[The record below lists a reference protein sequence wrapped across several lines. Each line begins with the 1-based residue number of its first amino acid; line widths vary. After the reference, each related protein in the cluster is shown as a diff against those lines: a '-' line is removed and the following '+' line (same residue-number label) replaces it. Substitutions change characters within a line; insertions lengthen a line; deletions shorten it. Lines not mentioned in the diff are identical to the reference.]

1 MFTEHAL
8 INKLLIM
15 NNMFAK
21 LWAVVAAM
29 FVVVAC
35 TPGDEPTP
43 EPVAPRQAF
52 DVEISDVTRST
63 VTLGVTP
70 MEDVGNYICV
80 VEERSVVE
88 EFTQDKFVIATVFQ
102 ELTDEAA
109 SKGQTLAEYLPS
121 VVDNGKIEGVV
132 FSGLKLDTEY
142 YVLVF
147 GVDEK
152 NEASTNLTKVAFKT
166 LAVEKSDC
174 TFDVATEVV
183 DNSVTIS
190 VSPSDQE
197 IYWYLCTMPKSTY
210 NYYVTDANGYQMSE
224 GYFYE
229 YFFQQDINSYRGAGY
244 SDAQIIEALIHQGN
258 QQLQAS
264 GLNENTEYLILVA
277 GLIMDSEGIVIC
289 TDIYKESYTTQN
301 AAKSTMSFEIEVW
314 DVGQMQASFRITPS
328 NNNDLYCALVQPWD
342 GVSTADE
349 VMHQIVDQWGGWM
362 SIMADDKGMVE
373 HSGANAMKLP
383 AADTDYYIIAFGYD
397 GGITTDA
404 YMKTFRTLP
413 GGSVEEV
420 QFTITASNISPYG
433 FNMNIASSDPTIY
446 YIPGACVP
454 ADYDE
459 EEYMAWEQ
467 EAFDYY
473 YAGSKD
479 FNPSITIAEVLDQY
493 YYNGNSN
500 VMVSGLLPDTE
511 IMAYI
516 YALDS
521 RTGRIVKSFT
531 FDNVARTD
539 TLGEATPEVEIV
551 GYYSGDEEAGSIFGN
566 AALSKGKAIIVVKYA
581 ELDNVRTLFTSM
593 LEGDYSNFTA
603 YSDGELWTS
612 ASGYWSTCKVAQ
624 PYSFYTSEWNVDM
637 TALAYAVD
645 NNGKVGGIGRRLACA
660 TAENKSNIE
669 ELRELVNEL
678 NSATRSELDVP
689 ASLVIAEPKARKA
702 TIKRVE

>member
-1 MFTEHAL
+1 MWCLVAA
-8 INKLLIM
+8 M
-15 NNMFAK
+15 
-21 LWAVVAAM
+21 AVVAS
-29 FVVVAC
+29 C
-35 TPGDEPTP
+35 TPNEEPTP
-43 EPVAPRQAF
+43 KPVAPQMAF
-52 DVEISDVTRST
+52 EVEIDDVTRST
-63 VTLGVTP
+63 VTLSVTP
-70 MEDVGNYICV
+70 KEDVGDYICV

-88 EFTQDKFVIATVFQ
+88 EYTQDRFIIATVFQ

-109 SKGQTLAEYLPS
+109 SKGQTLAEYMPT
-121 VVDNGKIEGVV
+121 VVDNGKIDNVT

-152 NEASTNLTKVAFKT
+152 YEACTELTKMAFKT
-166 LAVEKSDC
+166 LAVEKNEC
-174 TFDVATEVV
+174 TFDIVTDVV
-183 DNSVTIS
+183 DNTVTIS
-190 VSPSDQE
+190 VSPSDE
-197 IYWYLCTMPKSTY
+197 ELYWYLCTMPKSTY
-210 NYYVTDANGYQMSE
+210 EYYVTDANGYQMSE
-224 GYFYE
+224 SYFYE

-244 SDAQIIEALIHQGN
+244 TDQQIIDALIHQGN

-264 GLNENTEYLILVA
+264 GLNENTEYYILVA
-277 GLIMDSEGIVIC
+277 GLVMDSEGIVIC
-289 TDIYKESYTTQN
+289 TDINKASYTTQN
-301 AAKSTMSFEIEVW
+301 AAQSTMTFEIEVW
-314 DVGQMQASFRITPS
+314 DIKQMEASFRITPS

-362 SIMADDKGMVE
+362 SIMADDKGVVE
-373 HSGANAMKLP
+373 HSGAKAMKLP

-420 QFTITASNISPYG
+420 EFTISASNISPYG

-454 ADYDE
+454 AEYDE
-459 EEYMAWEQ
+459 EQYMQWEQ

-473 YAGSKD
+473 YAGSKE

-516 YALDS
+516 YALDN
-521 RTGRIVKSFT
+521 RTGRIVKTFT

-539 TLGEATPEVEIV
+539 TLGEATPTVEIV

-566 AALSKGKAIIVVKYA
+566 AAISAGKAIIVVKYSSI
-581 ELDNVRTLFTSM
+581 DNARSLFTSM
-593 LEGDYSNFTA
+593 LEGDCSNPAA
-603 YSDGELWTS
+603 YSDGEIWTI
-612 ASGYWSTCKVAQ
+612 ASSYWSTCKTAQ
-624 PYSFYTSEWNVDM
+624 PYSFYTSEWNADM
-637 TALAYAVD
+637 TALAYCVD
-645 NNGKVGGIGRRLACA
+645 NNGKIGSIGRHYACA
-660 TAENKSNIE
+660 TAENKGNIE
-669 ELRELVNEL
+669 ELRTLVNEL
-678 NSATRSELDVP
+678 NAATRSSSLSLELP
-689 ASLVIAEPKARKA
+689 HSLVVNE
-702 TIKRVE
+702 

>member
-1 MFTEHAL
+1 M
-8 INKLLIM
+8 
-15 NNMFAK
+15 
-21 LWAVVAAM
+21 AVV
-29 FVVVAC
+29 VSC
-35 TPGDEPTP
+35 TPNEEPTP
-43 EPVAPRQAF
+43 KPVVPQVAF
-52 DVEISDVTRST
+52 EVEIDNVTRST
-63 VTLGVTP
+63 VTLSVTP
-70 MEDVGNYICV
+70 SAEIGNYICV
-80 VEERSVVE
+80 VEECSVVE

-109 SKGQTLAEYLPS
+109 SKGLTLEEYLPS
-121 VVDNGKIEGVV
+121 VVDNGKIEDVT
-132 FSGLKLDTEY
+132 FSGLTLDTEY

-147 GVDEK
+147 GLDEN
-152 NEASTNLTKVAFKT
+152 NEACTHLTKHLFKT
-166 LAVEKSDC
+166 LAVDKSDC
-174 TFDVATEVV
+174 SFDIATDVV

-197 IYWYLCTMPKSTY
+197 LYWYLCTMPKSTY

-264 GLNENTEYLILVA
+264 GLNENTEYYILVA

-289 TDIYKESYTTQN
+289 TDINKASYTTQN
-301 AAKSTMSFEIEVW
+301 AAKSTMTFEIEVW
-314 DVGQMQASFRITPS
+314 DIGQMEASFRITPS

-362 SIMADDKGMVE
+362 SIMADDKGVVE
-373 HSGANAMKLP
+373 HSGSKAMKLP

-420 QFTITASNISPYG
+420 TFTITASNISPYG

-454 ADYDE
+454 AEYDE
-459 EEYMAWEQ
+459 EQYMQWEQ

-516 YALDS
+516 YALDN
-521 RTGRIVKSFT
+521 RTGRIVKTFT

-539 TLGEATPEVEIV
+539 TLGSATPDVEIV

-566 AALSKGKAIIVVKYA
+566 AALSAGKAIIVVKYS
-581 ELDNVRTLFTSM
+581 ELDNARTLFTSM
-593 LEGDYSNFTA
+593 LEGDCSNPMA
-603 YSDGELWTS
+603 YSDGELWTL
-612 ASGYWSTCKVAQ
+612 ASGYWSTCKTAQ
-624 PYSFYTSEWNVDM
+624 PYSFYTSEWNADM
-637 TALAYAVD
+637 TALAYCVD
-645 NNGKVGGIGRRLACA
+645 TTGKVGAIGRCFACA
-660 TAENKSNIE
+660 TADNKSNIE
-669 ELRELVNEL
+669 ELRALVNEL
-678 NSATRSELDVP
+678 NAATRSSSLSLELP
-689 ASLVIAEPKARKA
+689 HSLVVNE
-702 TIKRVE
+702 

>member
-1 MFTEHAL
+1 MRNIFT
-8 INKLLIM
+8 
-15 NNMFAK
+15 K
-21 LWAVVAAM
+21 LWCLVAAM
-29 FVVVAC
+29 ALVAAC
-35 TPGDEPTP
+35 TTSKDEPTP
-43 EPVAPRQAF
+43 NDPTPTPTEKGDFEVTI
-52 DVEISDVTRST
+52 DDVTRAT
-63 VTLGVTP
+63 VTLSITP
-70 MEDVGNYICV
+70 SEAMGDYICV

-102 ELTDEAA
+102 ELTAEASA
-109 SKGQTLAEYLPS
+109 KGLTLAEYMPS
-121 VVDNGKIEGVV
+121 VVDNGAIENVT
-132 FSGLKLDTEY
+132 FSGLNFDTEY

-147 GVDEK
+147 GVDDK
-152 NEASTNLTKVAFKT
+152 CEASTELTKVAFKT

-174 TFDVATEVV
+174 SFEIATDVV
-183 DNSVTIS
+183 DNSVTIT
-190 VSPSDQE
+190 VKPSDQE
-197 IYWYLCTMPKSTY
+197 LYWYLCTMPKSTY
-210 NYYVTDANGYQMSE
+210 DYYVTDANGYQMSE

-244 SDAQIIEALIHQGN
+244 SDEQIIEALIHKGN

-289 TDIYKESYTTQN
+289 TDINKASYTTQN
-301 AAKSTMSFEIEVW
+301 AAKSTMTFEIEVW
-314 DVGQMQASFRITPS
+314 DIKQMEASFRITPS

-362 SIMADDKGMVE
+362 SIMADDKGVVE
-373 HSGANAMKLP
+373 HSGSKAMKLP

-420 QFTITASNISPYG
+420 EFTISASNISPYG
-433 FNMNIASSDPTIY
+433 FNMNITSSDPTIY

-454 ADYDE
+454 AEYDE
-459 EEYMAWEQ
+459 EAYITWEN

-493 YYNGNSN
+493 YYNGSSS

-511 IMAYI
+511 IMAYV
-516 YALDS
+516 YALDVH
-521 RTGRIVKSFT
+521 TGHVVKTFT

-539 TLGEATPEVEIV
+539 TLGEATPSVEIV
-551 GYYSGDEEAGSIFGN
+551 GYYSGDEENGSIFGN
-566 AALSKGKAIIVVKYA
+566 ASLSAGKAIIVVKYND
-581 ELDNVRTLFTSM
+581 LDNARTLFTSM
-593 LEGDYSNFTA
+593 LEGDCSNSYT
-603 YSDGELWTS
+603 YSDGELWTL
-612 ASGYWSTCKVAQ
+612 ASGYWSTCNTAQ
-624 PYSFYTSEWNVDM
+624 PYSFYTSEWNADM
-637 TALAYAVD
+637 TALAYCVD
-645 NNGKVGGIGRRLACA
+645 NNGKIGALGRCYACA
-660 TAENKSNIE
+660 TAENKSDIE
-669 ELRELVNEL
+669 ELRTLVNEL
-678 NSATRSELDVP
+678 NGATRS
-689 ASLVIAEPKARKA
+689 SLALPCSIVVNE
-702 TIKRVE
+702 

>member
-1 MFTEHAL
+1 M
-8 INKLLIM
+8 
-15 NNMFAK
+15 
-21 LWAVVAAM
+21 AVVAS
-29 FVVVAC
+29 C
-35 TPGDEPTP
+35 TPNEEPTP
-43 EPVAPRQAF
+43 KPVAPQMAF
-52 DVEISDVTRST
+52 EVEIDDVTRST
-63 VTLGVTP
+63 VTLSVTP
-70 MEDVGNYICV
+70 KEDVGDYICV

-88 EFTQDKFVIATVFQ
+88 EYTQDRFIIATVFQ

-109 SKGQTLAEYLPS
+109 SKGQTLAEYMPT
-121 VVDNGKIEGVV
+121 VVDNGKIENVT

-152 NEASTNLTKVAFKT
+152 YEACTELTKMAFKT
-166 LAVEKSDC
+166 LAVEKNEC
-174 TFDVATEVV
+174 TFDIATDVV
-183 DNSVTIS
+183 DNTVTIS
-190 VSPSDQE
+190 VSPSDE
-197 IYWYLCTMPKSTY
+197 ELYWYLCTMPKSTY
-210 NYYVTDANGYQMSE
+210 EYYVTDANGYQMSE
-224 GYFYE
+224 NYFYE

-244 SDAQIIEALIHQGN
+244 TDQQIIDALIHQGN

-264 GLNENTEYLILVA
+264 GLNENTEYYILVA
-277 GLIMDSEGIVIC
+277 GLVMDSEGIVIC
-289 TDIYKESYTTQN
+289 TDINKASYTTQN
-301 AAKSTMSFEIEVW
+301 AAQSTMTFEIEVW
-314 DVGQMQASFRITPS
+314 DIKQMEASFRITPS

-362 SIMADDKGMVE
+362 SIMADDKGVVE
-373 HSGANAMKLP
+373 HSGAKAMKLP

-420 QFTITASNISPYG
+420 EFTISASNISPYG

-454 ADYDE
+454 AEYDE
-459 EEYMAWEQ
+459 EQYMQWEQ

-473 YAGSKD
+473 YAGSKE

-516 YALDS
+516 YALDN
-521 RTGRIVKSFT
+521 RTGRIVKTFT

-539 TLGEATPEVEIV
+539 TLGEATPTVEIV

-566 AALSKGKAIIVVKYA
+566 AAISAGKAIIVVKYSSI
-581 ELDNVRTLFTSM
+581 DNARSLFTSM
-593 LEGDYSNFTA
+593 LEGDCSNPAA
-603 YSDGELWTS
+603 YSDGEIWTI
-612 ASGYWSTCKVAQ
+612 ASSYWSTCKTAQ
-624 PYSFYTSEWNVDM
+624 PYSFYTSEWNADM
-637 TALAYAVD
+637 TALAYCVD
-645 NNGKVGGIGRRLACA
+645 NNGKIGSIGRHYACA
-660 TAENKSNIE
+660 TAENKGNIE
-669 ELRELVNEL
+669 ELRTLVNEL
-678 NSATRSELDVP
+678 NAATRSSSFSLELP
-689 ASLVIAEPKARKA
+689 HSLVVNE
-702 TIKRVE
+702 

>member
-1 MFTEHAL
+1 M
-8 INKLLIM
+8 
-15 NNMFAK
+15 
-21 LWAVVAAM
+21 AVIAS
-29 FVVVAC
+29 C
-35 TPGDEPTP
+35 TPNEEPTP
-43 EPVAPRQAF
+43 IPPTKENFHVAI
-52 DVEISDVTRST
+52 DDVTRST
-63 VTLGVTP
+63 VTLSVTP
-70 MEDVGNYICV
+70 SANVNDYICV

-88 EFTQDKFVIATVFQ
+88 EYTQDKFIIATVFQ
-102 ELTDEAA
+102 ELAAEAS
-109 SKGQTLAEYLPS
+109 SKGKTLAEYMPS
-121 VVDNGKIEGVV
+121 VVDNGVIEDVT
-132 FSGLKLDTEY
+132 FSGLSLDTEY

-152 NEASTNLTKVAFKT
+152 YEACTELTKVAFKT
-166 LAVEKSDC
+166 LAIEKSDC
-174 TFDVATEVV
+174 SFEIATDVV
-183 DNSVTIS
+183 DNSVTIT
-190 VSPSDQE
+190 VAPSNQE
-197 IYWYLCTMPKSTY
+197 LYWYLCTMPKSTY
-210 NYYVTDANGYQMSE
+210 DYYVNDVNGYQMSE

-244 SDAQIIEALIHQGN
+244 SDEQIIEALIHQGN

-289 TDIYKESYTTQN
+289 TDISKASYTTQK
-301 AAKSTMSFEIEVW
+301 AAQSTMTFDIEVL
-314 DVGQMQASFRITPS
+314 DVKQMEVSFRITPS

-349 VMHQIVDQWGGWM
+349 VMHQIVDQWGSWM
-362 SIMADDKGMVE
+362 QIMADDKGVVE
-373 HSGANAMKLP
+373 HTGSKALKLP

-413 GGSVEEV
+413 GGNVEEV
-420 QFTITASNISPYG
+420 VFNISVSNLSPYG

-446 YIPGACVP
+446 YIPGACAP

-459 EEYMAWEQ
+459 EQYMAWEK
-467 EAFDYY
+467 ETFDYY

-521 RTGRIVKSFT
+521 RTGEIVKAFT

-539 TLGEATPEVEIV
+539 TLGVATPTVEIV

-566 AALSKGKAIIVVKYA
+566 AALSAGKAIIVVKYTG
-581 ELDNVRTLFTSM
+581 LDRARTLFTSM
-593 LEGDYSNFTA
+593 LEGDCSNVSA
-603 YSDGELWTS
+603 YSDGEIWTI
-612 ASGYWSTCKVAQ
+612 ASSYWSTCKIAQ
-624 PYSFYTSEWNVDM
+624 PYSFYTSEWNADM
-637 TALAYAVD
+637 TALAYCVD
-645 NNGKVGGIGRRLACA
+645 TNGKIGSIGRRYACA
-660 TAENKSNIE
+660 MAENKSNIE
-669 ELRELVNEL
+669 ELRALVNEL
-678 NSATRSELDVP
+678 NGGTRSSSLTLELPRSMV
-689 ASLVIAEPKARKA
+689 VNE
-702 TIKRVE
+702 

>member
-1 MFTEHAL
+1 M
-8 INKLLIM
+8 
-15 NNMFAK
+15 
-21 LWAVVAAM
+21 AVVAS
-29 FVVVAC
+29 C
-35 TPGDEPTP
+35 TPNEEPTP
-43 EPVAPRQAF
+43 KPVAPQMAF
-52 DVEISDVTRST
+52 EVEIDDVTRST
-63 VTLGVTP
+63 VTLSVTP
-70 MEDVGNYICV
+70 KEDVGDYICV

-88 EFTQDKFVIATVFQ
+88 EYTQDKFVIATVFQ

-109 SKGQTLAEYLPS
+109 SKGQTLAEYLPT
-121 VVDNGKIEGVV
+121 VVDNGKIEDVT

-152 NEASTNLTKVAFKT
+152 YEACTELTKMAFKT
-166 LAVEKSDC
+166 LAVEKNEC
-174 TFDVATEVV
+174 TFDIATDVV
-183 DNSVTIS
+183 DNIVTIS
-190 VSPSDQE
+190 VSPSDE
-197 IYWYLCTMPKSTY
+197 ELYWYLCTMPKSTDE
-210 NYYVTDANGYQMSE
+210 YYVTDANGYQMSE
-224 GYFYE
+224 SYFYE

-244 SDAQIIEALIHQGN
+244 TDQQIIDALIHQGN

-264 GLNENTEYLILVA
+264 GLNENTEYYILVA
-277 GLIMDSEGIVIC
+277 GLVMDSEGIVIC
-289 TDIYKESYTTQN
+289 TDINKASYTTQN
-301 AAKSTMSFEIEVW
+301 AAQSTMTFEIEVW
-314 DVGQMQASFRITPS
+314 DIKQMEASFRITPS

-362 SIMADDKGMVE
+362 SIMADDKGVVE
-373 HSGANAMKLP
+373 HSGSKAMKLP

-420 QFTITASNISPYG
+420 TFTISASNISPYG

-454 ADYDE
+454 AEYDE
-459 EEYMAWEQ
+459 EQYMQWEQ

-473 YAGSKD
+473 YAGSKE

-516 YALDS
+516 YALDN
-521 RTGRIVKSFT
+521 RTGRIVKTFT

-539 TLGEATPEVEIV
+539 TLGEATPMVEIV

-566 AALSKGKAIIVVKYA
+566 AAISAGKAIIVVKYSSI
-581 ELDNVRTLFTSM
+581 DNARSLFTSM
-593 LEGDYSNFTA
+593 LEGDCSNPVA
-603 YSDGELWTS
+603 YSDGEIWTI
-612 ASGYWSTCKVAQ
+612 ASSYWSTCKTAQ
-624 PYSFYTSEWNVDM
+624 PYSFYTSEWNADM
-637 TALAYAVD
+637 TALAYCVD
-645 NNGKVGGIGRRLACA
+645 NNGKIGSIGRHYACA
-660 TAENKSNIE
+660 TAENKGNIE
-669 ELRELVNEL
+669 ELRTLVNEL
-678 NSATRSELDVP
+678 NAATRSSSLSLELP
-689 ASLVIAEPKARKA
+689 HSLVVNE
-702 TIKRVE
+702 

>member
-1 MFTEHAL
+1 MA
-8 INKLLIM
+8 
-15 NNMFAK
+15 
-21 LWAVVAAM
+21 AVAS
-29 FVVVAC
+29 C
-35 TPGDEPTP
+35 TPNEEPTP
-43 EPVAPRQAF
+43 KPVAPQMAF
-52 DVEISDVTRST
+52 EVEIDNVTRST
-63 VTLGVTP
+63 VTLSVTP
-70 MEDVGNYICV
+70 SAEIGNYICV

-88 EFTQDKFVIATVFQ
+88 EYTQDKFIIATVFQ

-109 SKGQTLAEYLPS
+109 SKGLTLEEYLPS
-121 VVDNGKIEGVV
+121 VVDNGKIEDVT
-132 FSGLKLDTEY
+132 FSNLKLDTEY

-147 GVDEK
+147 GVDGK
-152 NEASTNLTKVAFKT
+152 YEACTELTKVAFKT
-166 LAVEKSDC
+166 LAVDKSDC
-174 TFDVATEVV
+174 SFDIATDVV

-197 IYWYLCTMPKSTY
+197 LYWYLCTMPKSTY
-210 NYYVTDANGYQMSE
+210 DYYVTDANGYQMSE

-264 GLNENTEYLILVA
+264 GLNENTEYYILVA

-289 TDIYKESYTTQN
+289 TDINKASYTTQN
-301 AAKSTMSFEIEVW
+301 AAKSTMTFEIEVW
-314 DVGQMQASFRITPS
+314 DIKQMEASFRITPS

-373 HSGANAMKLP
+373 HSGSKAMKLP

-420 QFTITASNISPYG
+420 SFTITASNISPYG

-454 ADYDE
+454 AEYDE
-459 EEYMAWEQ
+459 EQYMQWEQ

-516 YALDS
+516 YALDN
-521 RTGRIVKSFT
+521 RTGRIVKTFT

-539 TLGEATPEVEIV
+539 TLGSATPDVEIV

-566 AALSKGKAIIVVKYA
+566 AALSAGKAIIVVKYS
-581 ELDNVRTLFTSM
+581 ELDNARTLFTSM
-593 LEGDYSNFTA
+593 LEGDCSNPMA
-603 YSDGELWTS
+603 YSDGELWTL
-612 ASGYWSTCKVAQ
+612 ASGYWSTCKTAQ
-624 PYSFYTSEWNVDM
+624 PYSFYTSEWNADM
-637 TALAYAVD
+637 TALAYCVD
-645 NNGKVGGIGRRLACA
+645 TTGKVGAIGRCFACA
-660 TAENKSNIE
+660 TADNKSNIE
-669 ELRELVNEL
+669 ELRALVNEL
-678 NSATRSELDVP
+678 NAATRSSSLSLELP
-689 ASLVIAEPKARKA
+689 HSLVVNE
-702 TIKRVE
+702 

>member
-1 MFTEHAL
+1 MA
-8 INKLLIM
+8 
-15 NNMFAK
+15 AAV
-21 LWAVVAAM
+21 AVVAS
-29 FVVVAC
+29 C
-35 TPGDEPTP
+35 TPNEEPTP
-43 EPVAPRQAF
+43 VPPTPDADFV
-52 DVEISDVTRST
+52 VEVGDVTRST
-63 VTLGVTP
+63 VTLSVTP
-70 MEDVGNYICV
+70 SVEIGDYICV

-88 EFTQDKFVIATVFQ
+88 EYTQDKFIIATVFQ
-102 ELTDEAA
+102 ELTNEAS
-109 SKGQTLAEYLPS
+109 SKGQTLAEYMPS
-121 VVDNGKIEGVV
+121 VVDNGKIEDVT
-132 FSGLKLDTEY
+132 FSSLKLDTEY

-147 GVDEK
+147 GVDDK
-152 NEASTNLTKVAFKT
+152 YEACTELTKVAFKT
-166 LAVEKSDC
+166 LAVEKSEC
-174 TFDVATEVV
+174 SFDIATDVV

-190 VSPSDQE
+190 VTPSDKE

-210 NYYVTDANGYQMSE
+210 EYYVTDVNGYQMSE

-264 GLNENTEYLILVA
+264 GLNENTEYYILVA
-277 GLIMDSEGIVIC
+277 GLVMDSEGIVIC
-289 TDIYKESYTTQN
+289 TDINKASYTTQN
-301 AAKSTMSFEIEVW
+301 AAKSTMTFEIEVW
-314 DVGQMQASFRITPS
+314 DIKQMEASFRITPS

-373 HSGANAMKLP
+373 HSGSKAMKLP

-420 QFTITASNISPYG
+420 TFTITASNISPYG

-454 ADYDE
+454 AEYDE
-459 EEYMAWEQ
+459 EAYMAWEQ

-516 YALDS
+516 YALDVH
-521 RTGRIVKSFT
+521 TGRIVKTFT

-539 TLGEATPEVEIV
+539 ALGSATPSVEIV

-566 AALSKGKAIIVVKYA
+566 AALSAGKAIIVVKYSD
-581 ELDNVRTLFTSM
+581 LDNTRTLFTSM
-593 LEGDYSNFTA
+593 LEGDCSNPSA
-603 YSDGELWTS
+603 YSDGELWTL

-624 PYSFYTSEWNVDM
+624 PYSFYTSEWNADM
-637 TALAYAVD
+637 TALAYCVD
-645 NNGKVGGIGRRLACA
+645 NSGKVGALGRHFACA
-660 TAENKSNIE
+660 TAENKSDIE
-669 ELRELVNEL
+669 ELRALVNEL
-678 NSATRSELDVP
+678 NRATRATSFALEIP
-689 ASLVIAEPKARKA
+689 HSLVVNE
-702 TIKRVE
+702 

>member
-1 MFTEHAL
+1 M
-8 INKLLIM
+8 
-15 NNMFAK
+15 
-21 LWAVVAAM
+21 AVVAS
-29 FVVVAC
+29 C
-35 TPGDEPTP
+35 TPNEEPTP
-43 EPVAPRQAF
+43 KPVAPQMAF
-52 DVEISDVTRST
+52 EVEIDDVTRST
-63 VTLGVTP
+63 VTLSVMP
-70 MEDVGNYICV
+70 KEDVGDYICV

-88 EFTQDKFVIATVFQ
+88 EYTQDRFIIATVFQ

-109 SKGQTLAEYLPS
+109 SKGQTLAEYMPTI
-121 VVDNGKIEGVV
+121 VDNGKIEDVT
-132 FSGLKLDTEY
+132 FSHLKLDTEY

-152 NEASTNLTKVAFKT
+152 YEACTELTKMAFKT
-166 LAVEKSDC
+166 LAVDKNEC
-174 TFDVATEVV
+174 TFDIATDVV
-183 DNSVTIS
+183 DNTVTIS
-190 VSPSDQE
+190 VSPSDE
-197 IYWYLCTMPKSTY
+197 ELYWYLCTMPKSTY
-210 NYYVTDANGYQMSE
+210 EYYVTDANGYQMSE
-224 GYFYE
+224 SYFYE

-244 SDAQIIEALIHQGN
+244 SDQQIIDALIHQGN

-264 GLNENTEYLILVA
+264 GLNENTEYYILVA
-277 GLIMDSEGIVIC
+277 GLVMDSEGIVIC
-289 TDIYKESYTTQN
+289 TDINKASYTTQN
-301 AAKSTMSFEIEVW
+301 AAQSTMTFEIEVW
-314 DVGQMQASFRITPS
+314 DIKQMEASFRITPS

-362 SIMADDKGMVE
+362 SIMADDKGVVE
-373 HSGANAMKLP
+373 HSGAKAMKLP

-420 QFTITASNISPYG
+420 TFTISASNISPYG

-454 ADYDE
+454 AEYDE
-459 EEYMAWEQ
+459 EQYMQWEQ

-473 YAGSKD
+473 YAGSKE

-516 YALDS
+516 YALDN
-521 RTGRIVKSFT
+521 RTGRIVKTFT

-539 TLGEATPEVEIV
+539 TLGEATPMVEIV

-566 AALSKGKAIIVVKYA
+566 AAISAGKAIIVVKYSSI
-581 ELDNVRTLFTSM
+581 DNARSLFTSM
-593 LEGDYSNFTA
+593 LEGDCSNPAA
-603 YSDGELWTS
+603 YSDGEIWTI
-612 ASGYWSTCKVAQ
+612 ASSYWSTCKTAQ
-624 PYSFYTSEWNVDM
+624 PYSFYTSEWNADM
-637 TALAYAVD
+637 TALAYCVD
-645 NNGKVGGIGRRLACA
+645 NNGKIGSIGRCFACA
-660 TAENKSNIE
+660 TAENKGNIE
-669 ELRELVNEL
+669 ELRTLVNEL
-678 NSATRSELDVP
+678 NAATRSSNFSLELP
-689 ASLVIAEPKARKA
+689 HSLVVNE
-702 TIKRVE
+702 

>member
-1 MFTEHAL
+1 MVL
-8 INKLLIM
+8 
-15 NNMFAK
+15 
-21 LWAVVAAM
+21 VAA
-29 FVVVAC
+29 C
-35 TPGDEPTP
+35 TTSKDEPTP
-43 EPVAPRQAF
+43 DAPTPTEKVDFA
-52 DVEISDVTRST
+52 VEIGNVTRAT
-63 VTLGVTP
+63 VTFSVTP
-70 MEDVGNYICV
+70 SSEIGDYICV

-102 ELTDEAA
+102 ELTAEASA
-109 SKGQTLAEYLPS
+109 KGLTLAEYMPS
-121 VVDNGKIEGVV
+121 VVDNGAIENVT
-132 FSGLKLDTEY
+132 FSGLNFDTEY

-147 GVDEK
+147 GVDDK
-152 NEASTNLTKVAFKT
+152 CEASTELTKVAFKT

-174 TFDVATEVV
+174 SFEIATDVV
-183 DNSVTIS
+183 DNSVTIT
-190 VSPSDQE
+190 VKPSDQE
-197 IYWYLCTMPKSTY
+197 LYWYLCTMPKSTY
-210 NYYVTDANGYQMSE
+210 DYYVTDANGYQMSE

-244 SDAQIIEALIHQGN
+244 SDEQIIEALIHKGN

-289 TDIYKESYTTQN
+289 TDINKASYTTQN
-301 AAKSTMSFEIEVW
+301 AAKSTMTFEIEVW
-314 DVGQMQASFRITPS
+314 DIKQMEASFRITPS

-362 SIMADDKGMVE
+362 SIMADDKGVVE
-373 HSGANAMKLP
+373 HSGSKAMKLP

-420 QFTITASNISPYG
+420 EFTISASNISPYG
-433 FNMNIASSDPTIY
+433 FNMNITSSDPTIY

-454 ADYDE
+454 AEYDE
-459 EEYMAWEQ
+459 EAYITWEN

-493 YYNGNSN
+493 YYNGSSS

-521 RTGRIVKSFT
+521 RTGEIVKAFT
-531 FDNVARTD
+531 FENVARTA
-539 TLGEATPEVEIV
+539 TLGDAHPQVEIV
-551 GYYSGDEEAGSIFGN
+551 GCYSGDDEAGSIFGN
-566 AALSKGKAIIVVKYA
+566 AALSAGKAIIVVKYTN
-581 ELDNVRTLFTSM
+581 LDNARTLFTTM
-593 LEGDYSNFTA
+593 LEGDCSSATA
-603 YSDGELWTS
+603 YPDRELWTL
-612 ASGYWSTCKVAQ
+612 ATGYWETCSMTQ
-624 PYSFYTSEWNVDM
+624 PYGFYTSEWNADM
-637 TALAYAVD
+637 TALAYCVD
-645 NNGKVGGIGRRLACA
+645 HNGKAGEIGRCYACA
-660 TAENKSNIE
+660 TAENKSDIE
-669 ELRELVNEL
+669 ELRTLVNEL
-678 NSATRSELDVP
+678 DDATRSSNLSLELLH
-689 ASLVIAEPKARKA
+689 SLVVNE
-702 TIKRVE
+702 

>member
-1 MFTEHAL
+1 M
-8 INKLLIM
+8 
-15 NNMFAK
+15 
-21 LWAVVAAM
+21 AVV
-29 FVVVAC
+29 VSC
-35 TPGDEPTP
+35 TPNEEPTP
-43 EPVAPRQAF
+43 VAPTPDADF
-52 DVEISDVTRST
+52 VVEVGDVTRST
-63 VTLGVTP
+63 VTLSVTP
-70 MEDVGNYICV
+70 SVEIGDYICV

-102 ELTDEAA
+102 ELTNEAS
-109 SKGQTLAEYLPS
+109 SKGQTLVEYLPS
-121 VVDNGKIEGVV
+121 VVDNGKIEDVT
-132 FSGLKLDTEY
+132 FSNLKLDTEY

-147 GVDEK
+147 GVDGK
-152 NEASTNLTKVAFKT
+152 YEACTELTKVAFKT
-166 LAVEKSDC
+166 LAVDKSDC
-174 TFDVATEVV
+174 SFDIATDVV

-197 IYWYLCTMPKSTY
+197 LYWYLCTMPKSTY
-210 NYYVTDANGYQMSE
+210 DYYVTDANGYQMSE

-264 GLNENTEYLILVA
+264 GLNENTEYYILVA

-289 TDIYKESYTTQN
+289 TDINKASYTTQN
-301 AAKSTMSFEIEVW
+301 AAKSTMTFEIEVW
-314 DVGQMQASFRITPS
+314 DIGQMEASFRITPS

-342 GVSTADE
+342 GVSTADV

-362 SIMADDKGMVE
+362 SIMADDKGVVE
-373 HSGANAMKLP
+373 HSGSKAMKLP

-420 QFTITASNISPYG
+420 TFTITASNISPYG

-454 ADYDE
+454 AEYDE
-459 EEYMAWEQ
+459 EQYIQWEQ

-516 YALDS
+516 YALDN
-521 RTGRIVKSFT
+521 RTGRIVKTFT

-539 TLGEATPEVEIV
+539 TLGSATPDVEIV

-566 AALSKGKAIIVVKYA
+566 AALSAGKAIIVVKYS
-581 ELDNVRTLFTSM
+581 ELDNARTLFTSM
-593 LEGDYSNFTA
+593 LEGDCSNPMA
-603 YSDGELWTS
+603 YSDGELWTL
-612 ASGYWSTCKVAQ
+612 ASGYWSTCKTAQ
-624 PYSFYTSEWNVDM
+624 PYSFYTSEWNADM
-637 TALAYAVD
+637 TALAYCVD
-645 NNGKVGGIGRRLACA
+645 TTGKVGAIGRCFACA
-660 TAENKSNIE
+660 TADNKSNIE
-669 ELRELVNEL
+669 ELRALVNEL
-678 NSATRSELDVP
+678 NAATRSSSLSLELP
-689 ASLVIAEPKARKA
+689 HSLVVNE
-702 TIKRVE
+702 

>member
-1 MFTEHAL
+1 M
-8 INKLLIM
+8 
-15 NNMFAK
+15 
-21 LWAVVAAM
+21 AVVAS
-29 FVVVAC
+29 C
-35 TPGDEPTP
+35 TPNEEPTP
-43 EPVAPRQAF
+43 VGPTPEADFV
-52 DVEISDVTRST
+52 VEVGDVTRST
-63 VTLGVTP
+63 VTLSVTP
-70 MEDVGNYICV
+70 SAAIANYICV

-88 EFTQDKFVIATVFQ
+88 EYTQDKFVIATVFQ
-102 ELTDEAA
+102 ELTDEAT
-109 SKGQTLAEYLPS
+109 SKGQTLAEYMPS
-121 VVDNGKIEGVV
+121 VVDNGVLEDVT

-142 YVLVF
+142 YILVF
-147 GVDEK
+147 GVNEK
-152 NEASTNLTKVAFKT
+152 YEACTELTKVTFKT

-174 TFDVATEVV
+174 SFDIATEVV

-244 SDAQIIEALIHQGN
+244 SDQQIIDALIHQGN

-264 GLNENTEYLILVA
+264 GLNENTEYYILVA

-289 TDIYKESYTTQN
+289 TDINKESYTTQN
-301 AAKSTMSFEIEVW
+301 AAKSTMTFEIEVW
-314 DVGQMQASFRITPS
+314 DIKQMEASFRITPS

-373 HSGANAMKLP
+373 HSGSKAMKLP

-420 QFTITASNISPYG
+420 EFTITASNISPYG

-454 ADYDE
+454 EQYNE

-493 YYNGNSN
+493 YYNGSSN

-516 YALDS
+516 YALDVH
-521 RTGRIVKSFT
+521 TGRIVKTFT

-539 TLGEATPEVEIV
+539 TLGSATPAVEIV
-551 GYYSGDEEAGSIFGN
+551 GYYSGDEENGSIFGN
-566 AALSKGKAIIVVKYA
+566 ASLSKGKAIIVVKYTD
-581 ELDNVRTLFTSM
+581 LDNARTLFTSM
-593 LEGDYSNFTA
+593 LEGDCSNAAA
-603 YSDGELWTS
+603 YSDGELWTL
-612 ASGYWSTCKVAQ
+612 ASSYWSTCNVAQ
-624 PYSFYTSEWNVDM
+624 PYSFYTSEWNAEM
-637 TALAYAVD
+637 TALAYCVD
-645 NNGKVGGIGRRLACA
+645 NSGKVGALGRSYACA
-660 TAENKSNIE
+660 TAENKSDIE
-669 ELRELVNEL
+669 ELRTLVNEL
-678 NSATRSELDVP
+678 NSATRSSLDLP
-689 ASLVIAEPKARKA
+689 ASLVIAEAASPKA
-702 TIKRVE
+702 TITRVE